1 MSGNKSKIHWL
12 SGLFVLL
19 SFAAFVFTIFGG
31 FNFPYAQE
39 YAGSPGSELEG
50 WIWRYWW
57 AKKMVS
63 TAFYCGASFRY
74 LFWLI
79 SVAGSYP
86 ETGNL
91 FDLFVF
97 SWPLE
102 TIFGA
107 PLYFNVKVFLIFLLN
122 GCCGYLLGYSFF
134 KNRAAAWLSGAI
146 FIFSPYCLVELSSG
160 RIRQTIIFPMIL
172 YCLSLVK
179 LYRRPSLLWLVSTGF
194 WGGFSTLIYLFYG
207 QSLLIFTVIYLV
219 WNLVSKTE
227 GQFTKQRFY
236 YLVGACLLTII
247 IAAPSGLSYAATLF
261 RGNSLPELVLFT
273 DFPPLN
279 VLISPQS
286 ERILQQNDPLLT
298 SFQRF
303 RFDSLPWQYPFSLS
317 FSRCLPLMVTLLSLA
332 ACPLLWWAQYWFE
345 LKSSVIVKP
354 EEAANPDEAS
364 AEQETVKQ
372 KAAAN
377 IDAQADEE
385 PFSCLTA
392 VPWVISLGLFYSL
405 TLGPYLLDINS
416 GDYVNKLGGGIGTP
430 YLIFFKYL
438 PAFARLFS
446 PVRMSAMLLI
456 AASVLCGAAVS
467 ALYRFHKRALVNW
480 LIAITA
486 VGIIGYETFYC
497 QAAPLS
503 SFSIYHPACYS
514 RLAKKPGL
522 FIVAEVPIRTG
533 DYLQYY
539 QILHGKR
546 LMFGWADAAIPPKF
560 PKSDL
565 QLFTRTITNLAEN
578 SFLKF
583 IEQLNVDPSADI
595 IFDYNDYKTLV
606 NEGLLYI
613 IVHERSCWQI
623 DPVYGKE
630 FYERYC
636 DTMERLFGPPCD
648 QGTEKTMEMNKHQ
661 SYEYSISIYR
671 IDKLKIP

>member
-1 MSGNKSKIHWL
+1 MSKNESKMKWL
-12 SGLFVLL
+12 FGFFILL
-19 SFAAFVFTIFGG
+19 SFASFVFTIFGG
-31 FNFPYAQE
+31 FNFPYTQE
-39 YAGSPGSELEG
+39 YAGCPGSELEG

-63 TAFYCGASFRY
+63 TAFYCGASFQY

-102 TIFGA
+102 TLFGA

-122 GCCGYLLGYSFF
+122 GCCGYLLGYSLF
-134 KNRAAAWLSGAI
+134 KNRAAAWLSGAV
-146 FIFSPYCLVELSSG
+146 FIFSPYCIIELESG
-160 RIRQTIIFPMIL
+160 RIRQTIIFPMVL
-172 YCLSLVK
+172 YCLSLIN
-179 LYRRPSLLWLVSTGF
+179 LYRRPSLLWMVSTGF

-207 QSLLIFTVIYLV
+207 QSLLIFTVIYLLC
-219 WNLVSKTE
+219 NLISGNE
-227 GQFTKQRFY
+227 GQFTKRRFY
-236 YLVGACLLTII
+236 YLLGACLLTIL
-247 IAAPSGLSYAATLF
+247 IASPSGISYASILF
-261 RGNSLPELVLFT
+261 RGNRLPELLLFT
-273 DFPPLN
+273 NFPTLD
-279 VLISPQS
+279 VLISPQP
-286 ERILQQNDPLLT
+286 ERILQQNDPLLN

-303 RFDSLPWQYPFSLS
+303 RFDSLPWQYPFSPS
-317 FSRCLPLMVTLLSLA
+317 FARCMPIMVTMLSLI
-332 ACPLLWWAQYWFE
+332 ACPLLWGAGFLLSRQQE
-345 LKSSVIVKP
+345 DDT
-354 EEAANPDEAS
+354 EQNTAAE
-364 AEQETVKQ
+364 Q
-372 KAAAN
+372 KAAAEPKQISAEAVTQN
-377 IDAQADEE
+377 EE
-385 PFSCLTA
+385 GQFSYITA
-392 VPWVISLGLFYSL
+392 VPWIISLLLFYSL

-456 AASVLCGAAVS
+456 AASVLCGASVY
-467 ALYRFHKRALVNW
+467 ALHKVHQRALVSW
-480 LIAITA
+480 ILVLVVVGLI
-486 VGIIGYETFYC
+486 GHETFYC

-503 SFSIYHPACYS
+503 SFYIKPPACYS
-514 RLAKKPGL
+514 RLAKEPGL

-546 LMFGWADAAIPPKF
+546 LMFGWADAAIPPKY

-565 QLFTRTITNLAEN
+565 QLFTRTIDKLEEN

-583 IEQLNVDPSADI
+583 IEQLNVDPSSDI
-595 IFDYNDYKTLV
+595 VFDYNDYQSLV
-606 NEGLLYI
+606 DEGLLYI

-623 DPVYGKE
+623 DPTYGKE

-648 QGTEKTMEMNKHQ
+648 QDTEVTMETNKIQ
-661 SYEYSISIYR
+661 SYEYSISIFR
-671 IDKLKIP
+671 IDKLNIP